1 MKGNRVNK
9 MSDKFVVIDGNSL
22 ANRAYYAIP
31 MLSNSQGFITNAIYG
46 FYNMLARI
54 MEEEKP
60 EYLAVAFDK
69 GKKVFRHQD
78 YAEYKGTRKGTPD
91 ELRAQFPVLKDLLK
105 TMNVATFEIG
115 GYEADDIIG
124 TLVRMGEK
132 EGFENLIL
140 TGDRDAFQLIS
151 PLTKV
156 LLTRKGISELEIFDE
171 KMLKEKYN
179 LEPAQMIDLKG
190 LMGDTSDNIPGIP
203 GVGEKT
209 ALKLMWE
216 YGELENVLAHSED
229 FKGKK
234 LAQLLK
240 DYQEQAYLSK
250 KLATI
255 VTDVPID
262 IDLKKCKRSE
272 PNYPAFLELI
282 KELEFKNIIQK
293 FVKKGE
299 NESSI
304 PSFLTINNKEALEE
318 YIADIKD
325 ELVIYLETKVTR
337 ETNRDG
343 SEVSPKVSATKGNG
357 SSNIKIA
364 ELGIKI
370 STKEPVLLT
379 WGKEE
384 DLIGYLNILKPYLE
398 DFSVIKILHDLKDA
412 LATFN
417 VYDINLKGKFR
428 DTLLMSYLLNP
439 SRSKNDLLSIAGER
453 LAVNSIPEGEGKVPC
468 CLDILDKLGDGL
480 YEELKNLDMINLYE
494 DLELPL
500 ANILAKM
507 EKIGIRVDKCIL
519 DEMGKEFDTWINK
532 LTKEIYNLAGEE
544 FNINSPKQLGN
555 ILFEKLCI
563 AKGKKTKTGY
573 STSAEVLESL
583 APEYEVV
590 AKVLYYRQIV
600 KLKGTYIDGLRTLM
614 DTKTSRVHTTF
625 NQAVTA
631 TGRLSSTEPN
641 LQNIPIRMEE
651 GRRIRRAFLPSTG
664 KYLLAADYSQIEL
677 RVLAHMAKDE
687 VLIEAFKENQ
697 DIHTRTASEVFGVP
711 MEAVNKDMR
720 RAAKAVNFGI
730 VYGISDYG
738 LSKDLGISRKEAK
751 QYIEDY
757 FARYKGVK
765 LYIDKVIAEA
775 REKGYVTTLLN
786 RRRYLPDILSR
797 NHNLR
802 SFAERTAMNT
812 PIQGS
817 AADILKLAM
826 LELNKVLEEQ
836 QPKTDILLQ
845 VHDELILDV
854 PEEKVVE
861 VGKLVN
867 EIMSNAYNLVV
878 PLKVDLKIGLDWYNM
893 KSV

>member
-1 MKGNRVNK
+1 
-9 MSDKFVVIDGNSL
+9 
-22 ANRAYYAIP
+22 
-31 MLSNSQGFITNAIYG
+31 
-46 FYNMLARI
+46 
-54 MEEEKP
+54 
-60 EYLAVAFDK
+60 
-69 GKKVFRHQD
+69 
-78 YAEYKGTRKGTPD
+78 
-91 ELRAQFPVLKDLLK
+91 
-105 TMNVATFEIG
+105 
-115 GYEADDIIG
+115 
-124 TLVRMGEK
+124 
-132 EGFENLIL
+132 
-140 TGDRDAFQLIS
+140 
-151 PLTKV
+151 
-156 LLTRKGISELEIFDE
+156 
-171 KMLKEKYN
+171 
-179 LEPAQMIDLKG
+179 
-190 LMGDTSDNIPGIP
+190 
-203 GVGEKT
+203 
-209 ALKLMWE
+209 
-216 YGELENVLAHSED
+216 
-229 FKGKK
+229 
-234 LAQLLK
+234 
-240 DYQEQAYLSK
+240 
-250 KLATI
+250 
-255 VTDVPID
+255 
-262 IDLKKCKRSE
+262 
-272 PNYPAFLELI
+272 
-282 KELEFKNIIQK
+282 
-293 FVKKGE
+293 
-299 NESSI
+299 
-304 PSFLTINNKEALEE
+304 
-318 YIADIKD
+318 
-325 ELVIYLETKVTR
+325 
-337 ETNRDG
+337 
-343 SEVSPKVSATKGNG
+343 
-357 SSNIKIA
+357 
-364 ELGIKI
+364 
-370 STKEPVLLT
+370 
-379 WGKEE
+379 
-384 DLIGYLNILKPYLE
+384 
-398 DFSVIKILHDLKDA
+398 
-412 LATFN
+412 
-417 VYDINLKGKFR
+417 
-428 DTLLMSYLLNP
+428 
-439 SRSKNDLLSIAGER
+439 
-453 LAVNSIPEGEGKVPC
+453 
-468 CLDILDKLGDGL
+468 
-480 YEELKNLDMINLYE
+480 
-494 DLELPL
+494 
-500 ANILAKM
+500 

-519 DEMGKEFDTWINK
+519 DEMGEEFDTWISQ

-573 STSAEVLESL
+573 STGAEVLESL
-583 APEYEVV
+583 APEHEVV

-738 LSKDLGISRKEAK
+738 LSKDLGISRAEAK
-751 QYIEDY
+751 EYIEGY
-757 FARYKGVK
+757 FSHYQGVK
-765 LYIDKVIAEA
+765 RYLDNVIAEA

-893 KSV
+893 KSI